1 MLSLIDVTN
10 RDYWA
15 RFEKFV
21 RDLAK
26 VSAAVFVTTGPL
38 WLPERKAEGKYMMK
52 YPMIGH
58 PPALISVPTHFYK
71 VILAEPKDQ
80 LLVED
85 GEEEDLALMNC
96 AVAAFVM
103 PNRSIP
109 EDVPLTRFA
118 VPISDLE
125 SATGLTF
132 FPKYMTA
139 EKRAL
144 LDRAALIWR
153 SIGRALQGKSNI
165 SLLETLDGADSEN
178 NSKKKPVDIAQVK
191 KDQLRPIRGIDG
203 WRLRPPLIVAYECS
217 RQGMCDG
224 TASMLSCRMHTAPAQ
239 FLEEE

>member
-1 MLSLIDVTN
+1 MDETS

-21 RDLAK
+21 RDLVK

-38 WLPERKAEGKYMMK
+38 WLPERKAEGKYVMK
-52 YPMIGH
+52 YPLIGR

-71 VILAEPKDQ
+71 VILAEPRDQ

-85 GEEEDLALMNC
+85 GEEEDLSHAKC

-109 EDVPLTRFA
+109 QDVPLTRFA

-132 FPKYMTA
+132 FPKYMTD

-144 LDRAALIWR
+144 LDRAALVWR
-153 SIGRALQGKSNI
+153 SIGRALHGKSNI
-165 SLLETLDGADSEN
+165 PLLETLEGADSEN
-178 NSKKKPVDIAQVK
+178 KPKKKPNNVVRVK
-191 KDQLRPIRGIDG
+191 KDQLRPIRSMDG
-203 WRLRPPLIVAYECS
+203 WHWRPPLIFAC
-217 RQGMCDG
+217 G
-224 TASMLSCRMHTAPAQ
+224 
-239 FLEEE
+239 